1 VNHLR
6 RGIWERVILSAKQKA
21 LRRNLDPNIYGT
33 FAEIGA
39 GQEVVR
45 HFFRAGGASGTIAK
59 TMSAYDMAFSDAI
72 YGKCRRY
79 VSESRL
85 MRMLER
91 EFHLLPER
99 LTEKEANTNFFA
111 FANTIEMINFS
122 KTNFGHG
129 WVGVR
134 FQLSPESPPND
145 CIVHIELKDNNPI
158 WQQQVVGMIG
168 VNLIYGCYYHHESP
182 EKIIHSLVDNI
193 DEGRV
198 EIDMFSLSG
207 PDFEHVDNRL
217 LSLELV
223 TSGLTKA
230 AMFGPDGDV
239 IQPSEVLYKK
249 NILVL
254 RGRFRPVTNVA
265 VDMMLTGLR
274 KFKKEGDVDLQ
285 NTRVLTELTLR
296 DLNAEGKID
305 KQDFLN
311 RADLICSLGQ
321 TVMISNYIKHY
332 GLVNYLSRFS
342 KNKKIAL
349 IIGIHNLAQIFDE
362 SFYEDL
368 KGGILESFGAL
379 FGVNSK
385 LYVYPAKKD
394 PESDIILTC
403 KNLEIPPHLKSLY
416 NYLYENKK
424 MEDLEGAN
432 LKVLDIISD
441 KVLASIRHGG
451 RGWEERV
458 PHKVERMIKEKKL
471 FNYNENPIHA

>member
-1 VNHLR
+1 MDPAHKLTTK
-6 RGIWERVILSAKQKA
+6 EKA
-21 LRRNLDPNIYGT
+21 LIVNLNPAIYGT

-39 GQEVVR
+39 GQEVAAY
-45 HFFRAGGASGTIAK
+45 FFKAGGASGTIAK

-72 YGKCRRY
+72 YGKCNRY

-85 MRMLER
+85 VRMLER
-91 EFHLLPER
+91 EFYLLPER
-99 LTEKEANTNFFA
+99 LVDKESNTCFFA
-111 FANTIEMINFS
+111 FSNTVETINYN
-122 KTNFGHG
+122 KTNIGHG

-134 FQLSPESPPND
+134 FQLTPQSPPND
-145 CIVHIELKDNNPI
+145 CIVHIELKDSNPI
-158 WQQQVVGMIG
+158 WQQQVVGQIG
-168 VNLIYGCYYHHESP
+168 VNLIYACYYYHDSP
-182 EKIIHSLVDNI
+182 EKMIHSLVDNI
-193 DEGRV
+193 GEGRV
-198 EIDMFSLSG
+198 EVDMFSLTG

-230 AMFGPDGDV
+230 AMFGPDGSV
-239 IQPSEVLYKK
+239 LQPSEMLYKK

-274 KFKKEGDVDLQ
+274 KFRNESGVNGE
-285 NTRVLTELTLR
+285 NTCVLTELTLR

-321 TVMISNYIKHY
+321 TVMISNYSKHFK
-332 GLVNYLSRFS
+332 LVNYLSRFTR
-342 KNKKIAL
+342 NRKIAL

-362 SFYEDL
+362 KYYEDL
-368 KGGILESFGAL
+368 RGGILESFGQL

-385 LYVYPAKKD
+385 LYVYPAKKSLD
-394 PESDIILTC
+394 DETILTC
-403 KNLEIPPHLKSLY
+403 KNLELSDHLKSLY
-416 NYLYENKK
+416 QYLVENEKIV
-424 MEDLEGAN
+424 DLEGAN

-441 KVLASIRHGG
+441 KVLQSIRSGG
-451 RGWEERV
+451 KGWEERV
-458 PHKVERMIKEKKL
+458 PYKVEKMIKEKRL
-471 FNYNENPIHA
+471 FNFQDSKVTV